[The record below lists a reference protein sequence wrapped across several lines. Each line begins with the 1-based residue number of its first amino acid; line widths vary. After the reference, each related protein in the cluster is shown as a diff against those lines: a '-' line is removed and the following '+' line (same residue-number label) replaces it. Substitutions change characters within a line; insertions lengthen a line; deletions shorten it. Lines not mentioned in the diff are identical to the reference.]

1 VGLVAQYCC
10 DLFDLRDKHIR
21 FKDSEVNEEIILSF
35 LIKHEK
41 HMHDLEV
48 TTTPDLDI
56 TAGSKTYFTAG
67 F

>member
-1 VGLVAQYCC
+1 MGLVAQYCC

-21 FKDSEVNEEIILSF
+21 FKHSEVNEEIIPSF

-48 TTTPDLDI
+48 TSCGLRILIMTTIFLI
-56 TAGSKTYFTAG
+56 IK
-67 F
+67 

>member
-10 DLFDLRDKHIR
+10 DLFDLRDKHVR
-21 FKDSEVNEEIILSF
+21 FKHSEVNEEIIPSF

-48 TTTPDLDI
+48 TSCGLRILIMTTIFLI
-56 TAGSKTYFTAG
+56 IK
-67 F
+67 

>member
-1 VGLVAQYCC
+1 MGLVAQYCC

-21 FKDSEVNEEIILSF
+21 FKHSEVNEEIILSF

-48 TTTPDLDI
+48 TLCGLRILIMTTI
-56 TAGSKTYFTAG
+56 FHIIK
-67 F
+67 